1 MFIYEKYSATHV
13 AYLESHSLEIFIVGA
28 IIGVIFVIGMLYNI
42 KHIIPDVEREHS
54 RELPEG
60 WFGNL
65 AKLIMKN
72 AQKVEIDKKS
82 YEYYVWKH
90 NGYEAV
96 LYVSWQDFYDGLEV
110 YDMPILMSAEIE
122 IYKLSFFYK
131 KEIFCAFVDKNDY
144 LLAHKN
150 YFDYSYNY
158 DIRKN
163 MPITIRI
170 KGKDVEVN

>member
-1 MFIYEKYSATHV
+1 MFVYEKYSATNV

-28 IIGVIFVIGMLYNI
+28 IIGAIVVIGMLYNI

-72 AQKVEIDKKS
+72 AQKIEIDKKS

-90 NGYEAV
+90 NGYEAM
-96 LYVSWQDFYDGLEV
+96 LYLSWQDFYDGL
-110 YDMPILMSAEIE
+110 DAFDLPILMSAEIE
-122 IYKLSFFYK
+122 IYKPTVYK
-131 KEIFCAFVDKNDY
+131 KEIFYAFVDKNDY
-144 LLAHKN
+144 IVSKKN
-150 YFDYSYNY
+150 YLYNY
-158 DIRKN
+158 NIRKN

-170 KGKDVEVN
+170 KGKDVEVP